1 MDIDPAI
8 LEAPYH
14 QEVLVDGDVRGVA
27 PLLALYDGLIAC
39 MEAETYS
46 QEKPQ
51 LVLYIRPSCPYCRK
65 VTNYLKKEK
74 KSIPTK
80 DIGTDKNALNELI
93 QKGGKR
99 QVPCL
104 MINGK
109 PMYESNDILNWLKNN
124 KSKY

>member
-1 MDIDPAI
+1 MDFDPAAI
-8 LEAPYH
+8 EAPYY
-14 QEVLVDGDVRGVA
+14 EEIIVDGRVTSVA
-27 PLLALYDGLIAC
+27 MLLPLCDGLVVC
-39 MEAETYS
+39 PDPETYAS
-46 QEKPQ
+46 EKPQ
-51 LVLYIRPSCPYCRK
+51 LVLYIRPSCPYCQK
-65 VTNYLKKEK
+65 VTNFLSSQK

-109 PMYESNDILNWLKNN
+109 PLYESNDIINWLK
-124 KSKY
+124 KHKGQY

>member
-1 MDIDPAI
+1 M
-8 LEAPYH
+8 
-14 QEVLVDGDVRGVA
+14 
-27 PLLALYDGLIAC
+27 
-39 MEAETYS
+39 
-46 QEKPQ
+46 
-51 LVLYIRPSCPYCRK
+51 RPSCPYCQK
-65 VTNYLKKEK
+65 VTNFLSSQK

-109 PMYESNDILNWLKNN
+109 PLYESNDIINWLK
-124 KSKY
+124 KHKGQY